1 MLLIILLLL
10 FQLSYVRTFAKIQH
24 KIHHKMQYSNIIK
37 DTILNDPKMPMI
49 YTNKYLKKCIINGI
63 SCGTICE
70 SGANGA
76 SCPNSANGDSSSSSI
91 SKNIARGVAKSNYNR
106 QFVSAEHIYPQCLLD
121 GKQSNDMHNIIKTLN
136 TLNANRSNY
145 KFHED
150 YDIKNKNWVELECN
164 NYVNHKD
171 KVFVPNN
178 DSRGFISRAILY
190 MYKEYNCNPKKI
202 IDIEILKKWYY
213 NFSPTIDE
221 RYHNDIIKRLQNKNN
236 IFISNYNKKNKG
248 IKKILDSL

>member
-10 FQLSYVRTFAKIQH
+10 FQLSYVRTFAKIQN
-24 KIHHKMQYSNIIK
+24 KMRTNMQHKMQFSNIIK

-63 SCGTICE
+63 ADDILTC
-70 SGANGA
+70 
-76 SCPNSANGDSSSSSI
+76 SSI

-136 TLNANRSNY
+136 TLNSNRSNY

-150 YDIKNKNWVELECN
+150 YDIKSKHWVELECN

-190 MYKEYNCNPKKI
+190 MYKEYNCNPQKI

>member
-1 MLLIILLLL
+1 M
-10 FQLSYVRTFAKIQH
+10 SYVRTFS
-24 KIHHKMQYSNIIK
+24 KIHHKMRTNTLHKMNFSNIIK

-63 SCGTICE
+63 ADDARCTE
-70 SGANGA
+70 GALT
-76 SCPNSANGDSSSSSI
+76 CSSI
-91 SKNIARGVAKSNYNR
+91 SKNIARGVAKCNYNR

-178 DSRGFISRAILY
+178 DSRCFISRAILY
-190 MYKEYNCNPKKI
+190 MYKEYNCNPQKI

>member
-10 FQLSYVRTFAKIQH
+10 FQMSYACTFAKIQ
-24 KIHHKMQYSNIIK
+24 HKMQYSNIIK

-49 YTNKYLKKCIINGI
+49 YTNKYLKKCITNGI
-63 SCGTICE
+63 VGAVGVAMPCG
-70 SGANGA
+70 G
-76 SCPNSANGDSSSSSI
+76 I
-91 SKNIARGVAKSNYNR
+91 SKHIARGVANSNYNR
-106 QFVSAEHIYPQCLLD
+106 QFISAEHIYPQCLLNV
-121 GKQSNDMHNIIKTLN
+121 KQSNDMHNIIKTLN

-145 KFHED
+145 KFQED
-150 YDIKNKNWVELECN
+150 YDIRNKNWLELECN

-190 MYKEYNCNPKKI
+190 MYKEYNCNPHKI

-213 NFSPTIDE
+213 NFSPTIEE

>member
-10 FQLSYVRTFAKIQH
+10 FQMSYVRTFS
-24 KIHHKMQYSNIIK
+24 KIHHKMRPNMHTSIQYSNIIK

-63 SCGTICE
+63 ADDARSAEGGT
-70 SGANGA
+70 
-76 SCPNSANGDSSSSSI
+76 SI

-150 YDIKNKNWVELECN
+150 YDIKSKNWVELECN

-190 MYKEYNCNPKKI
+190 MYKEYNCNPQKI

>member
-10 FQLSYVRTFAKIQH
+10 FQMSYVRTFS
-24 KIHHKMQYSNIIK
+24 KIHHKMRTNMHTSIQYSNIIK

-63 SCGTICE
+63 ADDARYAE
-70 SGANGA
+70 GALT
-76 SCPNSANGDSSSSSI
+76 CSSI
-91 SKNIARGVAKSNYNR
+91 SKNIAHGVAKSNYNR

-150 YDIKNKNWVELECN
+150 YDIKSKNWVELECN

-190 MYKEYNCNPKKI
+190 MYKEYNCNPQKI

>member
-10 FQLSYVRTFAKIQH
+10 FQMSYVRTFAKIQH
-24 KIHHKMQYSNIIK
+24 KMRTNIRTNMQYSNIIK

-63 SCGTICE
+63 ADEALDAEEALTC
-70 SGANGA
+70 SG
-76 SCPNSANGDSSSSSI
+76 I

-106 QFVSAEHIYPQCLLD
+106 QFISAEHIYPQCLLE

-150 YDIKNKNWVELECN
+150 YDIKSKHWLELECN

-190 MYKEYNCNPKKI
+190 MYKEYNCNPHKI

-213 NFSPTIDE
+213 NFSPTIEE

>member
-1 MLLIILLLL
+1 M
-10 FQLSYVRTFAKIQH
+10 SYVRTFAKIQH
-24 KIHHKMQYSNIIK
+24 KMRTNIHHKMQYSNIIK

-49 YTNKYLKKCIINGI
+49 YTNKYFKKCIINGI
-63 SCGTICE
+63 TDDAE
-70 SGANGA
+70 DETSGAL
-76 SCPNSANGDSSSSSI
+76 SCSSI
-91 SKNIARGVAKSNYNR
+91 SKNIARGAAKSNYNR
-106 QFVSAEHIYPQCLLD
+106 QFISAEHIYPQCLLD

-150 YDIKNKNWVELECN
+150 YDTKSKHWVELECN

-190 MYKEYNCNPKKI
+190 MYKEYNCNPQKI

-248 IKKILDSL
+248 IKKILDSLRQKPDLLTHLID

>member
-1 MLLIILLLL
+1 M
-10 FQLSYVRTFAKIQH
+10 SYVRTFSKIQH
-24 KIHHKMQYSNIIK
+24 NMQHKMRTNMHTSIQFSNIIK

-49 YTNKYLKKCIINGI
+49 YTNKYLKKCIVNGI
-63 SCGTICE
+63 AEDARCTEGGT
-70 SGANGA
+70 
-76 SCPNSANGDSSSSSI
+76 SI

-150 YDIKNKNWVELECN
+150 YDIKSKHWVELECN
-164 NYVNHKD
+164 NYVNHKE

>member
-10 FQLSYVRTFAKIQH
+10 FQMSYVRTFSKIQH
-24 KIHHKMQYSNIIK
+24 NMQHKMRTNMHTSIQFSNIIK

-49 YTNKYLKKCIINGI
+49 YTNKYLKKCIVNGI
-63 SCGTICE
+63 AEDARCTEGGT
-70 SGANGA
+70 
-76 SCPNSANGDSSSSSI
+76 SI

-150 YDIKNKNWVELECN
+150 YDIKSKHWVELECN
-164 NYVNHKD
+164 NYVNHKE

>member
-1 MLLIILLLL
+1 MHTSI
-10 FQLSYVRTFAKIQH
+10 
-24 KIHHKMQYSNIIK
+24 QYSNIIK

-63 SCGTICE
+63 ADDARSAEGTE
-70 SGANGA
+70 GGA
-76 SCPNSANGDSSSSSI
+76 SI

-150 YDIKNKNWVELECN
+150 YDIKSKNWVELECN

-190 MYKEYNCNPKKI
+190 MYKEYNCNPQKI

>member
-10 FQLSYVRTFAKIQH
+10 FQMSYVRTFANIQHKIQH
-24 KIHHKMQYSNIIK
+24 KMHHSNIIK

-49 YTNKYLKKCIINGI
+49 YTNKYHKKCIINGI
-63 SCGTICE
+63 AEDARGTE
-70 SGANGA
+70 GTEG
-76 SCPNSANGDSSSSSI
+76 GTSI

-106 QFVSAEHIYPQCLLD
+106 QFISAEHIYPQCLLD

-150 YDIKNKNWVELECN
+150 YDTKSKHWVELECN

>member
-10 FQLSYVRTFAKIQH
+10 FQVSYVCTFAKIQN
-24 KIHHKMQYSNIIK
+24 KMRTNMHTHIQYSNIIK

-63 SCGTICE
+63 ADDTLTC
-70 SGANGA
+70 
-76 SCPNSANGDSSSSSI
+76 SSI

-150 YDIKNKNWVELECN
+150 YDIKSKNWVELECN
-164 NYVNHKD
+164 NYVNHKE

-190 MYKEYNCNPKKI
+190 MYKEYNCNPQKI

>member
-10 FQLSYVRTFAKIQH
+10 FQMSYVRTFANA
-24 KIHHKMQYSNIIK
+24 KMHYTNIIK
-37 DTILNDPKMPMI
+37 DTILNDPKMPII

-63 SCGTICE
+63 ADCSIKDSKE
-70 SGANGA
+70 SKENKEL
-76 SCPNSANGDSSSSSI
+76 
-91 SKNIARGVAKSNYNR
+91 SKNIMLNVKKSNYYR
-106 QFVSAEHIYPQCLLD
+106 QFVSAEHIYPQCLLNV
-121 GKQSNDMHNIIKTLN
+121 KQSNDMHNIIKTLN
-136 TLNANRSNY
+136 TLNGNRSNY
-145 KFHED
+145 KFEED
-150 YDIKNKNWVELECN
+150 YDLRDKNWLELECN

-171 KVFVPNN
+171 KIFVPNN

-190 MYKEYNCNPKKI
+190 MYKEYNCNPNKI

-221 RYHNDIIKRLQNKNN
+221 RYHNDIIRRIQNKNN

>member
-10 FQLSYVRTFAKIQH
+10 FQMSYVRTFANIQHKIQH
-24 KIHHKMQYSNIIK
+24 KMHHSNIIK

-49 YTNKYLKKCIINGI
+49 YTNKYLKKYIINGI
-63 SCGTICE
+63 AEDARGTE
-70 SGANGA
+70 GAEG
-76 SCPNSANGDSSSSSI
+76 GTSI

-106 QFVSAEHIYPQCLLD
+106 QFISAEHIYPQCLLD

-150 YDIKNKNWVELECN
+150 YDIKSKHWVELECN

-190 MYKEYNCNPKKI
+190 MYKEYNCNPQKI

>member
-10 FQLSYVRTFAKIQH
+10 FQMSYVRTFAKIQN
-24 KIHHKMQYSNIIK
+24 KMRTNMQHKMQFSNIIK

-63 SCGTICE
+63 ADDILTC
-70 SGANGA
+70 
-76 SCPNSANGDSSSSSI
+76 SSI

-136 TLNANRSNY
+136 TLNSNRSNY

-150 YDIKNKNWVELECN
+150 YDIKSKHWVELECN

-190 MYKEYNCNPKKI
+190 MYKEYNCNPQKI

>member
-1 MLLIILLLL
+1 MLLLILLLL
-10 FQLSYVRTFAKIQH
+10 FQMSYVRTFAKIQH

-70 SGANGA
+70 GGANGA
-76 SCPNSANGDSSSSSI
+76 SCPKGANGDSSSSSI

-106 QFVSAEHIYPQCLLD
+106 QFVSAEHIYPQCLLNV
-121 GKQSNDMHNIIKTLN
+121 KQSNDMHNIIKTLN

-150 YDIKNKNWVELECN
+150 YDIKSKHWVELECN

-171 KVFVPNN
+171 KIFVPNN

-190 MYKEYNCNPKKI
+190 MYKEYNCNPNKI

>member
-1 MLLIILLLL
+1 M
-10 FQLSYVRTFAKIQH
+10 SYVRTFS
-24 KIHHKMQYSNIIK
+24 KIHHKMRTNMRTNMHFSNIIK

-63 SCGTICE
+63 ADDARCTEGSKGAEGGT
-70 SGANGA
+70 
-76 SCPNSANGDSSSSSI
+76 SI

-150 YDIKNKNWVELECN
+150 YDIKSKNWVELECN

-190 MYKEYNCNPKKI
+190 MYKEYNCNPQKI

>member
-10 FQLSYVRTFAKIQH
+10 FQMSCVRTFSKIQH
-24 KIHHKMQYSNIIK
+24 KMRPNTLHKMHFSNIIK

-63 SCGTICE
+63 ADDARCTEGVE
-70 SGANGA
+70 GGA
-76 SCPNSANGDSSSSSI
+76 SI

-150 YDIKNKNWVELECN
+150 YDIKSKNWVELECN

-190 MYKEYNCNPKKI
+190 MYKEYNCNPQKI

>member
-10 FQLSYVRTFAKIQH
+10 FQLSYVRTFAKIQN
-24 KIHHKMQYSNIIK
+24 KMRTNTHTHIQYSNIIK

-49 YTNKYLKKCIINGI
+49 YTNKYLKKFIINGI
-63 SCGTICE
+63 ADDILTC
-70 SGANGA
+70 
-76 SCPNSANGDSSSSSI
+76 SSI

-136 TLNANRSNY
+136 TLNSNRSNY
-145 KFHED
+145 KFQED
-150 YDIKNKNWVELECN
+150 YDIKSKHWVELECN

-190 MYKEYNCNPKKI
+190 MYKEYNCNPQKI

>member
-10 FQLSYVRTFAKIQH
+10 FQMSYVRTFAKIQH
-24 KIHHKMQYSNIIK
+24 KMRTNIRTNMHTNMQYSNIIK

-63 SCGTICE
+63 ADEAI
-70 SGANGA
+70 GAEEA
-76 SCPNSANGDSSSSSI
+76 LTCSSI

-106 QFVSAEHIYPQCLLD
+106 QFISAEHIYPQCLLD

-145 KFHED
+145 KFRED
-150 YDIKNKNWVELECN
+150 YDTKSKHWLELECN

>member
-10 FQLSYVRTFAKIQH
+10 FQLSYVRTFAKIQN
-24 KIHHKMQYSNIIK
+24 KMRTNMQHKMQFSNIIK

-49 YTNKYLKKCIINGI
+49 YTNKYLKKFIINGI
-63 SCGTICE
+63 ADDILTC
-70 SGANGA
+70 
-76 SCPNSANGDSSSSSI
+76 SSI

-136 TLNANRSNY
+136 TLNSNRSNY
-145 KFHED
+145 KFQED
-150 YDIKNKNWVELECN
+150 YDIKSKHWVELECN

-190 MYKEYNCNPKKI
+190 MYKEYNCNPQKI

-236 IFISNYNKKNKG
+236 IFITNYNKKNKG

>member
-10 FQLSYVRTFAKIQH
+10 FQMSYVRTFAKIQN
-24 KIHHKMQYSNIIK
+24 KMRTNMQHKMQFSNIIK

-49 YTNKYLKKCIINGI
+49 YTNKYLKKCIIKGI
-63 SCGTICE
+63 ADDILTC
-70 SGANGA
+70 
-76 SCPNSANGDSSSSSI
+76 SSI

-136 TLNANRSNY
+136 TLNSNRSNY

-150 YDIKNKNWVELECN
+150 YDIKSKHWVELECN

-190 MYKEYNCNPKKI
+190 MYKEYNCNPQKI

>member
-1 MLLIILLLL
+1 M
-10 FQLSYVRTFAKIQH
+10 SYVRTFAKIQ
-24 KIHHKMQYSNIIK
+24 HKMQYSNIIK

-63 SCGTICE
+63 ADDADNTLTS
-70 SGANGA
+70 
-76 SCPNSANGDSSSSSI
+76 
-91 SKNIARGVAKSNYNR
+91 SKNIARGMAKSNYNR
-106 QFVSAEHIYPQCLLD
+106 QFLSAEHIYPQCLLNV
-121 GKQSNDMHNIIKTLN
+121 KQSNDMHNIIKTLN

-150 YDIKNKNWVELECN
+150 YDIKSKHWVELECN
-164 NYVNHKD
+164 NYVNHKE
-171 KVFVPNN
+171 KIFVPNN

-190 MYKEYNCNPKKI
+190 MYKEYNCNPNKI

>member
-1 MLLIILLLL
+1 MIISLLILRLHMLLIILLLL
-10 FQLSYVRTFAKIQH
+10 FQMSYVRTFAKIQH
-24 KIHHKMQYSNIIK
+24 KMQYSNIIK
-37 DTILNDPKMPMI
+37 YTILNDPKMPMI

-63 SCGTICE
+63 AEDARGTEGTECGT
-70 SGANGA
+70 
-76 SCPNSANGDSSSSSI
+76 SI

-106 QFVSAEHIYPQCLLD
+106 QFLSAEHIYPQCLLNV
-121 GKQSNDMHNIIKTLN
+121 KQSNDMHNIIKTLN

-150 YDIKNKNWVELECN
+150 YDTKNKHWVELECN
-164 NYVNHKD
+164 NYVNHKE
-171 KVFVPNN
+171 KIFVPNN

-190 MYKEYNCNPKKI
+190 MYKEYNCNPNKI

>member
-1 MLLIILLLL
+1 M
-10 FQLSYVRTFAKIQH
+10 SYVRTFS
-24 KIHHKMQYSNIIK
+24 KIHHKMRPNTLHKMHFSNIIK

-63 SCGTICE
+63 ADDARCTE
-70 SGANGA
+70 GAEGGA
-76 SCPNSANGDSSSSSI
+76 SI

-150 YDIKNKNWVELECN
+150 YDIKSKNWVELECN

-190 MYKEYNCNPKKI
+190 MYKEYNCNPQKI

>member
-1 MLLIILLLL
+1 MLLLILLLL
-10 FQLSYVRTFAKIQH
+10 FQISCVRTFAKIQH
-24 KIHHKMQYSNIIK
+24 KIQHKMLHKMQYSNIIK

-49 YTNKYLKKCIINGI
+49 YTNKYLKKCITNGI
-63 SCGTICE
+63 AYGAGAVGAEGAAMPCG
-70 SGANGA
+70 G
-76 SCPNSANGDSSSSSI
+76 I
-91 SKNIARGVAKSNYNR
+91 SKNIARGVANSNYNR
-106 QFVSAEHIYPQCLLD
+106 QFISAEHIYPQCLLNV
-121 GKQSNDMHNIIKTLN
+121 KQSNDMHNIIKTLN

-150 YDIKNKNWVELECN
+150 YDIKNKNWLELECN

-190 MYKEYNCNPKKI
+190 MYKEYNCNPHKI
-202 IDIEILKKWYY
+202 IDLEILKKWYY
-213 NFSPTIDE
+213 NFSPTIEE

>member
-10 FQLSYVRTFAKIQH
+10 FQMSYVRTFSNMRTNMQH
-24 KIHHKMQYSNIIK
+24 KMHTSIQYSNIIK

-63 SCGTICE
+63 ADEARGTE
-70 SGANGA
+70 GTEGTE
-76 SCPNSANGDSSSSSI
+76 GGTSI

-150 YDIKNKNWVELECN
+150 YDIKSKNWVELECN

>member
-10 FQLSYVRTFAKIQH
+10 FQMSYVRTFTKIQH
-24 KIHHKMQYSNIIK
+24 KIQHKMQYSNIIK

-63 SCGTICE
+63 ADNADNVLT
-70 SGANGA
+70 
-76 SCPNSANGDSSSSSI
+76 SSKI
-91 SKNIARGVAKSNYNR
+91 SKNIERGVAKSNYNR
-106 QFVSAEHIYPQCLLD
+106 QFLSAEHIYPQCLLNV
-121 GKQSNDMHNIIKTLN
+121 KQSNDMHNIIKTLN

-150 YDIKNKNWVELECN
+150 YDTKSKHWVELECN
-164 NYVNHKD
+164 NYVNHKE
-171 KVFVPNN
+171 KIFVPNN
-178 DSRGFISRAILY
+178 DSRGFISRAVLY
-190 MYKEYNCNPKKI
+190 MYKEYNCNPNKI

>member
-10 FQLSYVRTFAKIQH
+10 FQMSYACTFAKIQ
-24 KIHHKMQYSNIIK
+24 HKMQYSNIIK

-49 YTNKYLKKCIINGI
+49 YTNKYLKKCIMNGI
-63 SCGTICE
+63 TGSVGVASVAMPCG
-70 SGANGA
+70 G
-76 SCPNSANGDSSSSSI
+76 I
-91 SKNIARGVAKSNYNR
+91 SKHIAHGVANSNYNR
-106 QFVSAEHIYPQCLLD
+106 QFISAEHIYPQCLLNV
-121 GKQSNDMHNIIKTLN
+121 KQSNDMHNIIKTLN

-145 KFHED
+145 KFQED
-150 YDIKNKNWVELECN
+150 YDIRNKNWLELECN

-190 MYKEYNCNPKKI
+190 MYKEYNCNPHKI

-213 NFSPTIDE
+213 NFSPTIEE

>member
-10 FQLSYVRTFAKIQH
+10 FQMSYACTFAKIQ
-24 KIHHKMQYSNIIK
+24 HKMQYSNIIK

-49 YTNKYLKKCIINGI
+49 YTNKYLKKCITNGI
-63 SCGTICE
+63 TGVASVASVAMPCG
-70 SGANGA
+70 G
-76 SCPNSANGDSSSSSI
+76 I
-91 SKNIARGVAKSNYNR
+91 SKHIAHGVANSNYNR
-106 QFVSAEHIYPQCLLD
+106 QFISAEHIYPQCLLNV
-121 GKQSNDMHNIIKTLN
+121 KQSNDMHNIIKTLN

-145 KFHED
+145 KFQED
-150 YDIKNKNWVELECN
+150 YDIRNKNWLELECN

-190 MYKEYNCNPKKI
+190 MYKEYNCNPHKI

-213 NFSPTIDE
+213 NFSPTIEE

>member
-10 FQLSYVRTFAKIQH
+10 FQMSYVRTFS
-24 KIHHKMQYSNIIK
+24 KIHHKMRTNMHTSIQYSNIIK

-63 SCGTICE
+63 ADDARSAEGSKGAEGGT
-70 SGANGA
+70 
-76 SCPNSANGDSSSSSI
+76 SI

-121 GKQSNDMHNIIKTLN
+121 GKQSNDMHNIKTLN

-150 YDIKNKNWVELECN
+150 YDIKSKNWVELECN

-190 MYKEYNCNPKKI
+190 MYKEYNCNPQKI

>member
-10 FQLSYVRTFAKIQH
+10 FQMSYVRTFSKIQH
-24 KIHHKMQYSNIIK
+24 NMQHKMRTNMHTSIQFSNIIK

-49 YTNKYLKKCIINGI
+49 YTNKYLKKCIVNGI
-63 SCGTICE
+63 AEDARCTEGAEGGT
-70 SGANGA
+70 
-76 SCPNSANGDSSSSSI
+76 SI

-150 YDIKNKNWVELECN
+150 YDIKSKNWVELECN

>member
-10 FQLSYVRTFAKIQH
+10 FQMSYVRTFAKIQH
-24 KIHHKMQYSNIIK
+24 KMRTNIRTNMQYSNIIK

-63 SCGTICE
+63 ADEAI
-70 SGANGA
+70 GAEEA
-76 SCPNSANGDSSSSSI
+76 LTCSSI

-106 QFVSAEHIYPQCLLD
+106 QFISAEHIYPQCLLE

-150 YDIKNKNWVELECN
+150 YDIKSKHWLELECN

-190 MYKEYNCNPKKI
+190 MYKEYNCNPHKI

-213 NFSPTIDE
+213 NFSPTIEE